1 MFLRG
6 RAKEDGCHKPPLPPS
21 EAPLPPG
28 GGYKGSS
35 IAYIPLGGTKGAEE
49 YNGSSIAYTP
59 LRGAGGPKWKPLK
72 VGETIDQHGI
82 YDYYPVYYKFRT
94 KGGQT
99 IEVGRTGEKVVNGS
113 IGDRVTMMCGG
124 KILTPISQDKEKTTF
139 RLPDDSGNQ
148 TDVYMLYLSP
158 GLHHHTNK
166 AVEEH

>member
-59 LRGAGGPKWKPLK
+59 LRGAGGPKWKPAK
-72 VGETIDQHGI
+72 QYWRKDEIHSYFIDTI
-82 YDYYPVYYKFRT
+82 
-94 KGGQT
+94 
-99 IEVGRTGEKVVNGS
+99 
-113 IGDRVTMMCGG
+113 
-124 KILTPISQDKEKTTF
+124 
-139 RLPDDSGNQ
+139 LPQMNN
-148 TDVYMLYLSP
+148 LI
-158 GLHHHTNK
+158 
-166 AVEEH
+166 